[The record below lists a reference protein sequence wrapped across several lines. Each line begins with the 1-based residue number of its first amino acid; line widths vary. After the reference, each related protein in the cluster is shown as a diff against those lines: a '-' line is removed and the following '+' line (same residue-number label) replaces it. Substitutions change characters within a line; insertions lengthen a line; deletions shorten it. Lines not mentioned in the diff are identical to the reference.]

1 MATKPK
7 LEVTISDYDLQLALQ
22 GAVQTYVHTQMETRF
37 EESLTEAID
46 QAIHARLA
54 EITDKMLT
62 ERIEKMLTEGWPVTD
77 RYGNETGRATLA
89 SKARAVL
96 FEKDQYRGNL
106 GEQVLKELL
115 ERELKNDLGVA
126 LKEATARLRA
136 NIDTTIASK
145 LRSSLD
151 AAFKE
156 T

>member
-1 MATKPK
+1 MEQKPK
-7 LEVTISDYDLQLALQ
+7 LEVTISDYHLEAALQ
-22 GAVQTYVHTQMETRF
+22 FAVQAYVATQMGSRF

-62 ERIEKMLTEGWPVTD
+62 ERIEKMLIEGWPVTD
-77 RYGNETGRATLA
+77 RYGNETGRATIGT
-89 SKARAVL
+89 KARSVL
-96 FEKDQYRGNL
+96 FEKDTYRGNL

-115 ERELKNDLGVA
+115 ERELKNDLGAA
-126 LKEATARLRA
+126 LKEATAKLRA

-151 AAFKE
+151 SAFKE
-156 T
+156 L